1 MAGNHRFASHTGGIK
16 AMTLPLTLLGY
27 YYQHQGQQIG
37 PVSCEELQRLLDTG
51 EVLPSDEFLEGWQ
64 NGGEIMFLPHGRRLL
79 RVLIVDAYHDAADSL
94 TMLVKMWL
102 HDGQVAY
109 DEGSALTLAHA
120 YVPDVMLL
128 DIGLPKLAG
137 FKFATKMLGE
147 VGLEDMLLIAVSGH
161 GDEKSRTHAKEM
173 GICHYLVKPV
183 EPSVIEDLL
192 ARQGKLLNKPSRQQ
206 SPPATSPPRLL
217 VALPSVS

>member
-1 MAGNHRFASHTGGIK
+1 M
-16 AMTLPLTLLGY
+16 MLPLKLRGC
-27 YYQHQGQQIG
+27 YYQHQGQQVG

-51 EVLPSDEFLEGWQ
+51 EVQASDEVLEGWQ
-64 NGGEIMFLPHGRRLL
+64 NGGEMMFLPHSRRFL

-94 TMLVKMWL
+94 MMLVKMWA

-109 DEGSALTLAHA
+109 DQGSALALAHA

-128 DIGLPKLAG
+128 DIGLSQLAG
-137 FKFATKMLGE
+137 FTFAAQMLAE

-173 GICHYLVKPV
+173 GILHYLVKPV
-183 EPSVIEDLL
+183 EPYVIEDLL
-192 ARQGKLLNKPSRQQ
+192 VLQGQRLNKPSRQQ
-206 SPPATSPPRLL
+206 ALHATVGPRLL
-217 VALPSVS
+217 AALP